1 MGISNNHLIYYAW
14 LLGEITEMPLC
25 LKTQNMKYER
35 SSAQSYSLEQILPS
49 AWTVSEDIIFFF
61 WTLFIF
67 IYLIFG
73 CSGFHCFARAFSSC
87 GEQGLLFVVG
97 APCNGFSCCRA
108 WALGGWALA
117 VAAHGLNCSMACG
130 IFLDQGSNLCPLYWQ
145 VSSYPLYHLGSP
157 GCDLFKGGPSVTTL
171 WLWRD
176 S

>member
-1 MGISNNHLIYYAW
+1 MHGYWGKSLKCHCVSKHKTWNMREVLLSPTVLNKFCL
-14 LLGEITEMPLC
+14 LLG
-25 LKTQNMKYER
+25 
-35 SSAQSYSLEQILPS
+35 QSVRTLS
-49 AWTVSEDIIFFF
+49 FF